1 MENPSW
7 RQFFKFIPAVM
18 QLSGQYCLPQAGNK
32 PATLAAKVR
41 IKASF
46 PVGLAAMT
54 HAPPN
59 WTLQRSAESVQSSGN
74 ERSVGELSHRFYR
87 QRGLINRLSAKL
99 QISANVLEAELGSVL
114 DDICSAETLIARHI
128 IAATSNCFLRSTPYH
143 LRSQT
148 WTLLF

>member
-1 MENPSW
+1 MLLNLPNGHRFASGCAEALYHAA
-7 RQFFKFIPAVM
+7 FFSRLWNTPWKILLGGSSKFIPAVM
-18 QLSGQYCLPQAGNK
+18 QLSGQYCLPQAGKK

-74 ERSVGELSHRFYR
+74 E
-87 QRGLINRLSAKL
+87 
-99 QISANVLEAELGSVL
+99 
-114 DDICSAETLIARHI
+114 
-128 IAATSNCFLRSTPYH
+128 
-143 LRSQT
+143 
-148 WTLLF
+148 